1 MGKEKVS
8 IGASLHWRDFSTAQ
22 KKLVFETNFLDY
34 FTNFYILDV
43 RALKRRYHDDN
54 SKTYKDT

>member
-8 IGASLHWRDFSTAQ
+8 IGGLSAAQ
-22 KKLVFETNFLDY
+22 KDVVFETNFLDY
-34 FTNFYILDV
+34 FSSFYILDV
-43 RALKRRYHDDN
+43 RALKRRYHNDH